1 MGLLAGCALPSKRA
15 ASGGDEDPARTL
27 YEAGRTALLAQDYDQ
42 AIGQFQRLLILHP
55 DHALIPQARM
65 ELAYSYYK
73 SGDTLSAMAAAER
86 FIRDYP
92 RHPSVDYLYYLRG
105 LAAYEQSIAFLNQQA
120 EGETSAMPPLIQ
132 LAVQYFEVL
141 IERFPTSKYG
151 EDARTRLAHLQDA
164 LARLE
169 IHQAKRALA
178 RGDYATAALHARA
191 VTEKYPQSGHSREAE
206 ALLVMAGRALEQE
219 PQSKARLI
227 TPGGETGAP
236 SETAAS
242 STGTAQ
248 DPAMQAAR
256 NAGDIPARE
265 ARQAAPD
272 TPGSDSDPLAAAED
286 FGRRGAAWLSRQ
298 PPHLYT
304 LQLLATANRDAL
316 LAFVSR
322 HKLHAQAAYLSERR
336 NDRPWY
342 TLLYGLY
349 PDRRAAVKAA
359 AALPRAVREL
369 KPWPRRVGV
378 LQARLKQAATP

>member
-1 MGLLAGCALPSKRA
+1 MGLLSGCALPSKRA
-15 ASGGDEDPARTL
+15 GSAGDEDPARTL
-27 YEAGRTALLAQDYDQ
+27 YESGRTALLAQDYDR
-42 AIGQFQRLLILHP
+42 AIDLFRRLEILHP
-55 DHALIPQARM
+55 GHALIPQARM

-120 EGETSAMPPLIQ
+120 EGETPATPPLIQ
-132 LAVQYFEVL
+132 LAVQYFDVL

-178 RGDYATAALHARA
+178 RGEYATAALHARA

-206 ALLVMAGRALEQE
+206 ALLGMAGRALEQE
-219 PQSKARLI
+219 PRMKARLI
-227 TPGGETGAP
+227 TPAGETGAP
-236 SETAAS
+236 PKTAAS
-242 STGTAQ
+242 STDAAQ
-248 DPAMQAAR
+248 DPAMQAAG
-256 NAGDIPARE
+256 NAD
-265 ARQAAPD
+265 D
-272 TPGSDSDPLAAAED
+272 TPAGEESQTASASPRSDALAAAED

-298 PPHLYT
+298 PPHLFT

-322 HKLHAQAAYLSERR
+322 HKLQAQAAYLTERR

-359 AALPRAVREL
+359 AALPPAVRKL

-378 LQARLKQAATP
+378 LQARLETTTTP